1 MKVAIMQPYFFPYI
15 GYFQLLKA
23 ADVFVVYDNIKYT
36 KKGWINRN
44 RFLQNGTD
52 AFFSIPLQNDSD
64 SLDVVDRTIAPA
76 FEKKKLLNQ
85 LRAAYAKAPR
95 FELAFALFEQ
105 CVMHGECN
113 LFRFILHALE
123 RTVAELGIGT
133 RIVLSSSVPIDHS
146 LRGQDKVLALCE
158 VLGATTYIN
167 AIGGTSLYGA
177 EAFEAR
183 GIDLRFLQSRP
194 VTYPQ
199 FGNPFVPWLSI
210 LDVLMFNEIDT
221 VRALLDE
228 YDLIAGPVETT
239 PVAA

>member
-1 MKVAIMQPYFFPYI
+1 
-15 GYFQLLKA
+15 
-23 ADVFVVYDNIKYT
+23 
-36 KKGWINRN
+36 
-44 RFLQNGTD
+44 
-52 AFFSIPLQNDSD
+52 
-64 SLDVVDRTIAPA
+64 
-76 FEKKKLLNQ
+76 
-85 LRAAYAKAPR
+85 
-95 FELAFALFEQ
+95 
-105 CVMHGECN
+105 MHGESN
-113 LFRFILHALE
+113 LFRFILYALE

-133 RIVLSSSVPIDHS
+133 RIVVSSSVPIDHA

-158 VLGATTYIN
+158 ALGATTYIN

-177 EAFEAR
+177 EAFESR
-183 GIDLRFLQSRP
+183 GIDLRFLRSRP

-199 FGNPFVPWLSI
+199 FGNTFVPWLSI